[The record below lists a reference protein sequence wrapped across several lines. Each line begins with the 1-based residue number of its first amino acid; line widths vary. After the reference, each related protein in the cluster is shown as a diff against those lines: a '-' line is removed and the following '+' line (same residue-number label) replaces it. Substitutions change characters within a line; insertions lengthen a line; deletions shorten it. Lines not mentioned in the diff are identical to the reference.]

1 MTMSELVSI
10 ISPCYNGEKYLDN
23 YLTSVLE
30 QTYDNIELIVID
42 DASTDKTAGILENYE
57 TKFQERG
64 YRFIHTTL
72 AANSGQA
79 AAVNRGLKM
88 FSGEYITWMDS
99 DDIYYPDAIQ
109 KKVEFLKKHKEFDFV
124 LNYGEIVNE
133 ADLNHPL
140 GILKRTKPIGQDEL
154 FKDLLDESNVVFCPG
169 TILVKTESLKT
180 AIPDLDIYESRE
192 GQNWQLMLP
201 LAYCCRV
208 GYLDEVLFKYV
219 VHTDSHS
226 HTKRTL
232 EQEYK
237 RRDNFYKLQCET
249 IDKIGTMQK
258 SEKGYWKNY
267 ALTRSI
273 LTKYRMAINYH
284 NFPES
289 KKKQGELKTR
299 GVKIPWRDGF
309 LANHFGMVIRRIKKI
324 VG

>member
-1 MTMSELVSI
+1 MIMSELVSI

-23 YLTSVLE
+23 YLISVLN
-30 QTYDNIELIVID
+30 QTYDNIELIIID
-42 DASTDKTAGILENYE
+42 DASTDKTADILENYE
-57 TKFQERG
+57 AKFQERG
-64 YRFIHTTL
+64 YRFVHTTL

-88 FSGEYITWMDS
+88 FSGEYVTWMDS

-140 GILKRTKPIGQDEL
+140 GILKRTKPIGQDKF

-169 TILVKTESLKT
+169 TILVKSESLKK

-201 LAYCCRV
+201 LAYSCRV

-219 VHTDSHS
+219 VHADSHS
-226 HTKRTL
+226 HTRRTL

-249 IDKIGTMQK
+249 IDKIETMQE
-258 SEKGYWKNY
+258 SEKEYWKNY
-267 ALTRSI
+267 ALTRAI
-273 LTKYRMAINYH
+273 LTKYRMAVNYH
-284 NFPES
+284 NLLES
-289 KKKQGELKTR
+289 IKKQGELKAC
-299 GVKIPWRDGF
+299 GVKIPWSDGF
-309 LANHFGMVIRRIKKI
+309 LSNHFRMAIRKIKKI
-324 VG
+324 VS

>member
-1 MTMSELVSI
+1 MTMSEMVSI

-23 YLTSVLE
+23 YLKSVLN

-42 DASTDKTAGILENYE
+42 DASTDKTASILESYE
-57 TKFQERG
+57 PEFQKKG
-64 YRFIHTTL
+64 YQFIHMTL
-72 AANSGQA
+72 ATNSGQA
-79 AAVNRGLKM
+79 AAVNRGLKL
-88 FSGEYITWMDS
+88 FSGEYVTWMDS

-109 KKVEFLKKHKEFDFV
+109 KKVEFLKRHKEFDFV

-133 ADLNHPL
+133 TDLNHQL
-140 GILKRTKPIGQDEL
+140 GILKRTKPIGKDEL
-154 FKDLLDESNVVFCPG
+154 FKDLLDESNVVFGPG
-169 TILVKTESLKT
+169 TILVKTESLKK

-201 LAYCCRV
+201 LAYCCSV

-249 IDKIGTMQK
+249 IDKIGTMQRN
-258 SEKGYWKNY
+258 EKEYWKNY

-273 LTKYRMAINYH
+273 LTKYRMAIYYH
-284 NFPES
+284 NFLES
-289 KKKQGELKTR
+289 VKKQSELKER
-299 GVKIPWRDGF
+299 GVKILWKDGF
-309 LANHFGMVIRRIKKI
+309 LSHHFRIITRRIKEI